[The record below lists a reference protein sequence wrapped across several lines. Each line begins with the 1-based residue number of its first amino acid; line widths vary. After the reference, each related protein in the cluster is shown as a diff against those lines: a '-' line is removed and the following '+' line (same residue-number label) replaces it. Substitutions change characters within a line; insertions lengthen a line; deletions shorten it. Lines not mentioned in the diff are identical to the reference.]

1 MNLLNVTNVSQVW
14 YSERNTENAMSDLY
28 FHEESDYSEENTA
41 WAWTEKTCGNESH
54 KKGIK
59 HIHASAV
66 DLLHIRRANP
76 DWCRCRHC

>member
-1 MNLLNVTNVSQVW
+1 MLQTFLKFDTVKEILKMRCQIYIFMKKVIILRKILLEPEQK
-14 YSERNTENAMSDLY
+14 
-28 FHEESDYSEENTA
+28 
-41 WAWTEKTCGNESH
+41 KTCGNESH